1 MQKVINQFGWKKVF
15 CVFLKKKKDSTPWT
29 YVIED
34 VNIEKL
40 LQLFMNKN
48 KKKKHQSEFRI
59 KKVIKKKGDKLC
71 QMERIQ

>member
-1 MQKVINQFGWKKVF
+1 MVCKRLSINLDGRKFFVF
-15 CVFLKKKKDSTPWT
+15 FLKKKDSTPWT

-48 KKKKHQSEFRI
+48 EKKTSIR
-59 KKVIKKKGDKLC
+59 V
-71 QMERIQ
+71 

>member
-1 MQKVINQFGWKKVF
+1 MVCKRLSINLDGRKFFVF
-15 CVFLKKKKDSTPWT
+15 FKKKKKDSTPWT

-48 KKKKHQSEFRI
+48 EKKTSIR
-59 KKVIKKKGDKLC
+59 V
-71 QMERIQ
+71 

>member
-1 MQKVINQFGWKKVF
+1 MVCKRLSINLDGRKFFVF
-15 CVFLKKKKDSTPWT
+15 FFLKKKDSTPLT

-48 KKKKHQSEFRI
+48 EKKTSIR
-59 KKVIKKKGDKLC
+59 V
-71 QMERIQ
+71 